1 MYDTKS
7 RSGWSKFRELV
18 PLLVVRVLPFGLNS
32 KLYFACG
39 RNIILYGSENLLKRR
54 YV

>member
-1 MYDTKS
+1 MI
-7 RSGWSKFRELV
+7 GLSKFRELV